1 MPYKR
6 VVNEGVPQA
15 KTLVIAPLK
24 RCSFILRYL
33 LLGTMVLNS
42 QAVFAKIDWISASWD
57 NDIAAGK
64 DGGGYT
70 NGIYF
75 SWRQRNEP
83 EEEITKPPLLT
94 LPLAWMVSD
103 EPTYAY
109 KMHSIGQAMVTPDD
123 ITKEIPDPTDAPY
136 AGLLYWRATYVAVQ
150 DDFADH
156 VATLVGI
163 VGPSSG
169 AEEVQKFVH
178 KAVDAEQPKGWDYQL
193 DDEFVWQLQRTAVW
207 RFSTEDSSPFDAVLL
222 ADLAVGNLD
231 SHAGAGL
238 FLRAGSDLARSYSTM
253 GFLSSRISTPV
264 AASEGWYFYLGG
276 TGNYVHNQIL
286 VDGNEFG
293 RSASEGLE
301 HYQYSLMAGFTYSWE
316 RASICLSYQSDTAP
330 DKSQTARKNFGAI
343 TLAWRI

>member
-1 MPYKR
+1 MKIMAVALFGRYFF
-6 VVNEGVPQA
+6 A
-15 KTLVIAPLK
+15 L
-24 RCSFILRYL
+24 RCL
-33 LLGTMVLNS
+33 LLGAILGTS
-42 QAVFAKIDWISASWD
+42 QDVFAKLDWASVSWD
-57 NDIAAGK
+57 NDIIAGK

-75 SWRQRNEP
+75 SWRQRNEAG
-83 EEEITKPPLLT
+83 EEITKPPLLT

-103 EPTYAY
+103 DPTYAY
-109 KMHSIGQAMVTPDD
+109 KMHSIGQAMVTPND
-123 ITKEIPDPTDAPY
+123 ITKEIPDPADAPY
-136 AGLLYWRATYVAVQ
+136 AGLLYWRSTYVVVK

-163 VGPSSG
+163 VGPSSR

-178 KAVDAEQPKGWDYQL
+178 KVVDADQPMGWDYQL
-193 DDEFVWQLQRTAVW
+193 DDEFVWQMQRTAVW

-222 ADLAVGNLD
+222 ADIAVGNLE

-238 FLRAGSDLARSYSTM
+238 FLRAGNDLARSYSTM

-293 RSASEGLE
+293 RSASQGLE

-316 RASICLSYQSDTAP
+316 RASICLSYQSDTEP

-343 TLAWRI
+343 TLAVRI

>member
-1 MPYKR
+1 M
-6 VVNEGVPQA
+6 
-15 KTLVIAPLK
+15 KTKVAALFGKLSALAPG
-24 RCSFILRYL
+24 L
-33 LLGTMVLNS
+33 LLGALVFSSQNVSAKLN
-42 QAVFAKIDWISASWD
+42 WISASWD
-57 NDIAAGK
+57 NDAFANK

-75 SWRQRNEP
+75 SWRQRNETG
-83 EEEITKPPLLT
+83 EDLTKPPLLT

-103 EPTYAY
+103 DPTYSY

-123 ITKEIPDPTDAPY
+123 ITKQIPDPADAPY
-136 AGLLYWRATYVAVQ
+136 AGLLYWRASYVAVQ

-163 VGPSSG
+163 IGPSSG

-178 KAVDAEQPKGWDYQL
+178 KLVGAEHPRGWEYQL

-222 ADLAVGNLD
+222 ADLAVGNLE
-231 SHAGAGL
+231 SLVGAGL
-238 FLRAGSDLARSYSTM
+238 FLRAGSGLARNYSTM
-253 GFLSSRISTPV
+253 GFLSSRTSTPV
-264 AASEGWYFYLGG
+264 ATSEGWYVYLGG

-293 RSASEGLE
+293 RSASQGLE
-301 HYQYSLMAGFTYSWE
+301 HYQYSLMAGFTYAWE
-316 RASICLSYQSDTAP
+316 RASVGLSYQSDTEP
-330 DKSQTARKNFGAI
+330 NESQTARKNFGAV
-343 TLAWRI
+343 TLAWQI

>member
-1 MPYKR
+1 MPLIKT
-6 VVNEGVPQA
+6 VVTA
-15 KTLVIAPLK
+15 LLK
-24 RCSFILRYL
+24 RCPFVVRHL
-33 LLGTMVLNS
+33 LLGAIAFNS
-42 QAVFAKIDWISASWD
+42 QYVFAELNWISASWD
-57 NDIAAGK
+57 NDVFANK

-83 EEEITKPPLLT
+83 GEEITKPPLLT

-109 KMHSIGQAMVTPDD
+109 KMHSIGQAMVTPED
-123 ITKEIPDPTDAPY
+123 ITKEVPDPADAPY
-136 AGLLYWRATYVAVQ
+136 AGLLYWRSSYVAVQ

-178 KAVDAEQPKGWDYQL
+178 RVVDAEQPKGWDYQL

-222 ADLAVGNLD
+222 ADLAVGNLE

-238 FLRAGSDLARSYSTM
+238 FLRVGNDLARSYSTM
-253 GFLSSRISTPV
+253 SFLSSRISTPV

-286 VDGNEFG
+286 IDGNEFG
-293 RSASEGLE
+293 KTASEGLE
-301 HYQYSLMAGFTYSWE
+301 HYQYSLMAGFTYSWQ
-316 RASICLSYQSDTAP
+316 RASIGLSYQSDTEP
-330 DKSQTARKNFGAI
+330 NKSQTARKNFGAI
-343 TLAWRI
+343 TLAWQI

>member
-1 MPYKR
+1 MLM
-6 VVNEGVPQA
+6 
-15 KTLVIAPLK
+15 KTMAVALFGRYFFAL
-24 RCSFILRYL
+24 RCL
-33 LLGTMVLNS
+33 LLGAILGTS
-42 QAVFAKIDWISASWD
+42 QDVFAKLDWASVSWD

-70 NGIYF
+70 NGIYI
-75 SWRQRNEP
+75 SWRQRNEAG
-83 EEEITKPPLLT
+83 EEITKPPLLT
-94 LPLAWMVSD
+94 FPLAWMVSD

-123 ITKEIPDPTDAPY
+123 ITKEIPDPADAPY
-136 AGLLYWRATYVAVQ
+136 AGLLYWRSTYVAVQ

-163 VGPSSG
+163 VGPSSR

-178 KAVDAEQPKGWDYQL
+178 KVVDADQPMGWDYQL

-222 ADLAVGNLD
+222 ADLAVGNLE

-293 RSASEGLE
+293 RSASQGLE

-316 RASICLSYQSDTAP
+316 RTSICLSYQSDTEP

-343 TLAWRI
+343 TLAVRI